1 LKAKV
6 AHLFK
11 KLEEIERDTV
21 ELKKL
26 ADRIA
31 EDREY
36 SPMLRE
42 SFLSEM
48 TKLDEQKSDILRVS
62 VSHATPIKS
71 ESRETVPAEIPSPT
85 FAEGAVASEKKKT
98 DKQIRKY

>member
-11 KLEEIERDTV
+11 KLEEIERDSA

-36 SPMLRE
+36 SPILRE

-48 TKLDEQKSDILRVS
+48 SKLDEQKSDILRVS
-62 VSHATPIKS
+62 VSKSSSPKS
-71 ESRETVPAEIPSPT
+71 ETKESVVAEVTDESGKD
-85 FAEGAVASEKKKT
+85 ALSSEKKKS

>member
-1 LKAKV
+1 MKAKV

-11 KLEEIERDTV
+11 KLEEIERDTA

-36 SPMLRE
+36 SPILRE

-48 TKLDEQKSDILRVS
+48 TKLEDQKSDILKVS
-62 VSHATPIKS
+62 VSQVSSPKS
-71 ESRETVPAEIPSPT
+71 DTRDSVAVDAFVQTSPETVSND
-85 FAEGAVASEKKKT
+85 KKKI

>member
-1 LKAKV
+1 MKAKV

-11 KLEEIERDTV
+11 KLEEIERDSA

-36 SPMLRE
+36 SPILRE

-48 TKLDEQKSDILRVS
+48 SKLDEQKSDILRVS
-62 VSHATPIKS
+62 VSKSSSPKS
-71 ESRETVPAEIPSPT
+71 ETKESVVAEVTDESGKD
-85 FAEGAVASEKKKT
+85 ALSSEKKKS